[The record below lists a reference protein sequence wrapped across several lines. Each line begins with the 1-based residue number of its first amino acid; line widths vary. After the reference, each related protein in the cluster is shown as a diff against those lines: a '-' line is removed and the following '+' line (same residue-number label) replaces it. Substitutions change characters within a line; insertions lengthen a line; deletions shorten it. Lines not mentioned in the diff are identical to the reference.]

1 MQVEGFFE
9 SLGQM
14 FGAIIRFIVEGLS
27 GIFSGLSQ
35 AGGNFVEG
43 LGRTLGMDTSII
55 SIAMLVVGLLF
66 LYNAIRAFMRASII
80 GGVIWLLLGLW
91 VLSWIIN

>member
-14 FGAIIRFIVEGLS
+14 FGAIIRFIVEGLG
-27 GIFSGLSQ
+27 GIFSGLSN
-35 AGGNFVEG
+35 AGSNFVEG
-43 LGRTLGMDTSII
+43 LGRALGMETSII
-55 SIAMLVVGLLF
+55 SIAILIIGLLF
-66 LYNAIRAFMRASII
+66 IYNAVRAFMRTSII
-80 GGVIWLLLGLW
+80 GGLIWLVLGLW

>member
-14 FGAIIRFIVEGLS
+14 FGAIIRFIVEGLG
-27 GIFSGLSQ
+27 GIFSGLSH
-35 AGGNFVEG
+35 AGSNFVDG
-43 LGRTLGMDTSII
+43 LGRALGMETSII
-55 SIAMLVVGLLF
+55 SIAILVIGLLF
-66 LYNAIRAFMRASII
+66 LYNAVRAFMRASII

-91 VLSWIIN
+91 ILSWVIS

>member
-27 GIFSGLSQ
+27 GIFNGVGQ
-35 AGGNFVEG
+35 AGGHFIEG
-43 LGRTLGMDTSII
+43 LSHTLGMDASII
-55 SIAMLVVGLLF
+55 SIAILLLGLLL
-66 LYNAIRAFMRASII
+66 LYNAVRAFLRASII
-80 GGVIWLLLGLW
+80 GGIIWLLLGLW
-91 VLSWIIN
+91 VLSWIIS

>member
-27 GIFSGLSQ
+27 GIFSGLSN
-35 AGGNFVEG
+35 AGGNFIEG
-43 LGRTLGMDTSII
+43 LSQTLGMQASII
-55 SIAMLVVGLLF
+55 SIALLVLGLLC
-66 LYNAIRAFMRASII
+66 LYNAVRAFMRTSII
-80 GGVIWLLLGLW
+80 GGVVWLLLGLW
-91 VLSWIIN
+91 VISGLIN

>member
-1 MQVEGFFE
+1 MHVEGFFE

-27 GIFSGLSQ
+27 GIFSGLSH
-35 AGGNFVEG
+35 AGGHFIEG
-43 LGRTLGMDTSII
+43 LGRALGMDTSII
-55 SIAMLVVGLLF
+55 SIALLVIGLLF
-66 LYNAIRAFMRASII
+66 LYNAVRAFMRTSII

-91 VLSWIIN
+91 VLSWIIS

>member
-27 GIFSGLSQ
+27 GSFSGLSN
-35 AGGNFVEG
+35 AGGNFIDG
-43 LGRTLGMDTSII
+43 LSRTLGMETSII
-55 SIAMLVVGLLF
+55 SIAILVIGLLL
-66 LYNAIRAFMRASII
+66 LYNAVRAFMRASIV

-91 VLSWIIN
+91 VLSWIIS